1 MNFSIGF
8 WDLVWKIFAWFK
20 ISKAEQRAKDA
31 EREVLNVKTEVDQ
44 QKDIDKI
51 HTMHEEKQ
59 DEIHA
64 LKDTTDISDSFNK
77 L

>member
-1 MNFSIGF
+1 MNISVGF

-31 EREVLNVKTEVDQ
+31 ERETLNVKTEADQ
-44 QKDIDKI
+44 QKDIDRVHSEHK
-51 HTMHEEKQ
+51 EKQ
-59 DEIHA
+59 DEIQDLHEGN
-64 LKDTTDISDSFNK
+64 DIADSFNK

>member
-8 WDLVWKIFAWFK
+8 WDLVWKIFAWLK

-44 QKDIDKI
+44 QKDIVEV
-51 HTMHEEKQ
+51 HTEHKEKQ
-59 DEIHA
+59 DEIQA
-64 LKDTTDISDSFNK
+64 LKGGDDIADSFNK

>member
-8 WDLVWKIFAWFK
+8 WDLVWKIFAWFR
-20 ISKAEQRAKDA
+20 ISKAEQRAKNA
-31 EREVLNVKTEVDQ
+31 EREVLNIKTEVDQ

-51 HTMHEEKQ
+51 HIEHKEKQ
-59 DEIHA
+59 DEIQA
-64 LKDTTDISDSFNK
+64 LKDAADISDSFNK

>member
-8 WDLVWKIFAWFK
+8 WDLVWKIFAWLK
-20 ISKAEQRAKDA
+20 ISKAEQRAKNA

-44 QKDIDKI
+44 QKDIDKV
-51 HTMHEEKQ
+51 HTEHKEKQ
-59 DEIHA
+59 DEIQA
-64 LKDTTDISDSFNK
+64 LKNATDICDRFNK